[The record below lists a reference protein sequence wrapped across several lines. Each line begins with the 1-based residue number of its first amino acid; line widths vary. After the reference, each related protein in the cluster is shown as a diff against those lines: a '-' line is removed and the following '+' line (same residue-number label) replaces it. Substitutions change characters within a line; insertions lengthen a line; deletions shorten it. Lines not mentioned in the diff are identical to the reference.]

1 MKAKAH
7 SGSTEGRDLRA
18 GTNLETRRVPSARGP
33 SKLGS
38 IVIPAYN
45 EGSVIRRCLDELF
58 VGLDPGEVEVAVVCN
73 GCTDDTAAQAR
84 DAGYP
89 ITVLDLPEPGKVG
102 ALRAGERAVTAMP
115 RLFLDAD
122 VEISGETV
130 RRVLDAVDTDLPR
143 AARPAVRYE
152 TSRSTWPVRRYYA
165 ARIALPGVMAD
176 LCAAGSY
183 AFSGAARQ
191 RFDEFPDLI
200 GDDLFAA
207 RMVAPHEIVVVD
219 TEPVV
224 VHAPRGTRPLL
235 RILKRVY
242 RGNQELARKRPD
254 LARDTTS
261 GTTRDLLRLIV
272 RPRHT
277 VEALVYAWFVVT
289 ARAMVRLERDAAR
302 WERDDSSRA

>member
-1 MKAKAH
+1 VP
-7 SGSTEGRDLRA
+7 
-18 GTNLETRRVPSARGP
+18 TRRLSPNGGH

-58 VGLDPGEVEVAVVCN
+58 VGLDPSEVEVAVVCN
-73 GCTDDTAAQAR
+73 GCSDDTAAQAR
-84 DAGYP
+84 DAGYA

-122 VEISGETV
+122 VEISGETA
-130 RRVLDAVDTDLPR
+130 RRVLEAVDTDEPR
-143 AARPAVRYE
+143 AARPAVRYD
-152 TSRSTWPVRRYYA
+152 TSRSSWAVRRYYA
-165 ARIALPGVMAD
+165 ARTALPGVMAD

-183 AFSGAARQ
+183 AFSGPARL

-224 VHAPRGTRPLL
+224 VHAPRSTRSLL

-242 RGNQELARKRPD
+242 RGNQELASKRPD
-254 LARDTTS
+254 LARDTTT
-261 GTTRDLLRLIV
+261 GTKRDLLRLLV
-272 RPRHT
+272 RRRHA
-277 VEALVYAWFVVT
+277 VDAVVYAWFVVT
-289 ARAMVRLERDAAR
+289 ARVMLRVQRDTSR
-302 WERDDSSRA
+302 WERDESSRG